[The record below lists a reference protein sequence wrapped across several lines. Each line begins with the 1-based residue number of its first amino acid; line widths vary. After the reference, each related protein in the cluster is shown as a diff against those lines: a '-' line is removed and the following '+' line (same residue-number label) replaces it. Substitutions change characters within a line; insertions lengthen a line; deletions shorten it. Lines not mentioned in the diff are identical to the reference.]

1 MARLI
6 LITLDDTEDEIV
18 NNIIGV
24 LAEQG
29 HLKETF
35 DFTSTPLM
43 TFPGLEINVSGRKV
57 IFDGKEIVLTAMEF
71 DVLFYLAKNRNQI
84 CSPEQIYAAVERES
98 YMASEYLIK
107 NVIYQIRRKT
117 SPDIIKTVRGCG
129 YQFNM
134 QELIRNDL
142 V

>member
-6 LITLDDTEDEIV
+6 LITLDDNEDEIV

-71 DVLFYLAKNRNQI
+71 DVLFYLAKIEIKSVHRSKSMLRWKG
-84 CSPEQIYAAVERES
+84 SPIWRAN
-98 YMASEYLIK
+98 I
-107 NVIYQIRRKT
+107 
-117 SPDIIKTVRGCG
+117 
-129 YQFNM
+129 
-134 QELIRNDL
+134 
-142 V
+142 